1 MNENLITEIVAC
13 ITEAAD
19 ELLFLENRNEIQQG
33 QLLAYA
39 ESLSIIRDALAGY
52 DLTAV
57 GLDFDIDERSSY
69 FRIIVESYTQWWYDS

>member
-19 ELLFLENRNEIQQG
+19 ELLSLENRNEIQQG
-33 QLLAYA
+33 QLIAYA
-39 ESLSIIRDALAGY
+39 ESLSTIRDALAGY

-57 GLDFDIDERSSY
+57 GLDFDIDERY
-69 FRIIVESYTQWWYDS
+69 LK

>member
-39 ESLSIIRDALAGY
+39 ESLSIIRDALVGY
-52 DLTAV
+52 DLTVV
-57 GLDFDIDERSSY
+57 GLDFDIDERY
-69 FRIIVESYTQWWYDS
+69 LK

>member
-13 ITEAAD
+13 IIEAAD

-52 DLTAV
+52 DLSAV
-57 GLDFDIDERSSY
+57 GLDFDIDERY
-69 FRIIVESYTQWWYDS
+69 LK

>member
-19 ELLFLENRNEIQQG
+19 ELLFLENRNEILQG

-39 ESLSIIRDALAGY
+39 ESFSIIRDALAGY
-52 DLTAV
+52 DLTAF
-57 GLDFDIDERSSY
+57 GLDIDFVERY
-69 FRIIVESYTQWWYDS
+69 LK

>member
-52 DLTAV
+52 DLTVV
-57 GLDFDIDERSSY
+57 GLDFDIDERY
-69 FRIIVESYTQWWYDS
+69 LK

>member
-39 ESLSIIRDALAGY
+39 ESLSIIRDALVGY
-52 DLTAV
+52 VLTVV
-57 GLDFDIDERSSY
+57 GLDFDIDERY
-69 FRIIVESYTQWWYDS
+69 LK

>member
-1 MNENLITEIVAC
+1 MEVRTLNENLITEIVAC

-39 ESLSIIRDALAGY
+39 ESLSIIRDALVGY
-52 DLTAV
+52 DLTVV
-57 GLDFDIDERSSY
+57 GLDFDIDERY
-69 FRIIVESYTQWWYDS
+69 LK